1 SFGLQKVAGLQFP
14 DIAGQPSMMLC
25 DGEYLY
31 IAGGDRIK
39 KVDITDPYNS
49 DGLCC
54 YAVESAG
61 DHLYVEFGES
71 LEIVGYSEIILP
83 TVMVPDEAVYFS
95 VVCTDHDAPVC
106 FDHELELV
114 SRQNPVSFSSLRGNP
129 VAYYS
134 VGKSNDSTFVVFNTI
149 DPTDP
154 VPLKVFESPWSRFWV
169 DDDPLYGEYW
179 LTMNRAYAFDDQYLF
194 VGMQR
199 STSVPFSSVYVFD
212 LYSPE
217 PEPVY
222 ALGDMELGQY
232 KNGSLASWGK
242 FLYYCDQ
249 VNDSPDYYQL
259 QVFEKATG
267 CDAAMNMAIGPDP
280 IADAYE
286 VGQNVIISWT
296 CTGCPIRVHIT
307 LVEDINH
314 TQTIAVLRKFDEPDL
329 SANSITWQAEGI
341 SSDPDNHTYR
351 ISIMVTNIEGVDDY
365 CVSQD
370 FSIQEELGTGKG
382 GQVPILGFG
391 TDGGE
396 EREYPLPGLTALPS
410 WEHQWSYW
418 LFPVD
423 PAVRGGEI
431 SLTVGGC
438 RGSVT
443 HLSAMEMISVD
454 APEEYRLVMMNS
466 IPVLSGDGEA
476 YLGVDLLLG
485 EEAGATGRSDDG
497 LSIEKLP
504 CVEAGGTVEIRSNE
518 HVTFTYR
525 VPGTKEGAKRYYVL
539 RYGGRLVVSGG
550 EGEEDVP
557 RVSRVGVRIYD
568 VAGRLVRT
576 LWDDTC
582 KPGIYTHTWDGRN
595 SNGHPVSGGVYFCRL
610 TFDGGSEEITRK
622 LVLLH

>member
-1 SFGLQKVAGLQFP
+1 MV
-14 DIAGQPSMMLC
+14 
-25 DGEYLY
+25 
-31 IAGGDRIK
+31 
-39 KVDITDPYNS
+39 
-49 DGLCC
+49 
-54 YAVESAG
+54 
-61 DHLYVEFGES
+61 
-71 LEIVGYSEIILP
+71 
-83 TVMVPDEAVYFS
+83 VPDEAVYFS

-114 SRQNPVSFSSLRGNP
+114 SRQNPVTFSSLRGNP

-154 VPLKVFESPWSRFWV
+154 VPLKMFETPWSRFWV
-169 DDDPLYGEYW
+169 EDDPLYGEYW
-179 LTMNRAYAFDDQYLF
+179 LTMNRAYAFDDQYLY
-194 VGMQR
+194 VGMKR
-199 STSVPFSSVYVFD
+199 STEVPFSPVYVFD

-267 CDAAMNMAIGPDP
+267 CDPAINVAIGPDP

-296 CTGCPIRVHIT
+296 CTGCPIRVLIS
-307 LVEDINH
+307 LVEDINT
-314 TQTIAVLRKFDEPDL
+314 TQTIAVLRKFNEPDL
-329 SANSITWQAEGI
+329 SANSITWPAEGI

-351 ISIMVTNIEGVDDY
+351 ISIVVTNIEGVDDY
-365 CVSQD
+365 CVSQN

-382 GQVPILGFG
+382 GKVPILGFG
-391 TDGGE
+391 TDDKGD
-396 EREYPLPGLTALPS
+396 REYPLPGLTTLTS
-410 WEHQWSYW
+410 REHQWNFW

-423 PAVRGGEI
+423 PAVEGGEI
-431 SLTVGGC
+431 SLTVDGC
-438 RGSVT
+438 RGYVT
-443 HLSAMEMISVD
+443 HISAMEMISVD
-454 APEEYRLVMMNS
+454 APEEYRLMMMNG
-466 IPVLSGDGEA
+466 IPVLSRDGEA
-476 YLGVDLLLG
+476 CLGVDLLLG
-485 EEAGATGRSDDG
+485 AKAGATGRSTDG
-497 LSIEKLP
+497 LSIERLT
-504 CVEAGGTVEIRSNE
+504 CMEAVGTVEIRPDE
-518 HVTFTYR
+518 RVTFTYR
-525 VPGTKEGAKRYYVL
+525 VPDSNEGAQRYYVL

-550 EGEEDVP
+550 EGEDDVP
-557 RVSRVGVRIYD
+557 TAFALTAPYPNPFNPLTTIEFHVPRTSRIGVRIYD

-576 LWDDTC
+576 LIDDTC
-582 KPGIYTHTWDGRN
+582 KPGIYTRIWDGRN
-595 SNGHPVSGGVYFCRL
+595 SHGHPVSGGVYFCRL